1 MIAIIAEKPS
11 VAREIATI
19 VGAANKKDGYMQGNN
34 YMVTWALG
42 HLVGLAMPEEYGF
55 TSFVKEHLPII
66 PSSFKLI
73 PRQIKA
79 TKGYKSD
86 PGALKQ
92 LKIIESVFNKCD
104 KIIVATD
111 AGREGELIFR
121 YIYSYLGC
129 AKPFDRLWISSLTEK
144 AIKDGLNNLRR
155 GTDYDNLYYAA
166 KSRSEAD
173 WLVGINASQALSIA
187 AGQGVFS
194 LGRVQTP
201 TLAMVCSR
209 YLENKNF
216 IPVPFWEL
224 RLDTSYGNHAFSA
237 FTKDRIESRS
247 IAKELFE
254 KQKQQKTII
263 VQSVE
268 KKEVKQEPPLLY
280 DLTTLQK
287 EANSKYGFS
296 ADKTLSIAQKLYESK
311 YITYPRTGSRYIS
324 DDIFNEIPGL
334 IAKLSDYNVFAD
346 YAKKMADINLNIRP
360 VDAKKVTDHHALLI
374 TGYIPKDIGYDE
386 RKIYDMVAGRMLE
399 AFSGPCIKDQ
409 TAILL
414 NCSGIF
420 YAVKGSVTQIA
431 GWREVF
437 NEKEEGKEQDRE
449 LPILT
454 EGQEL
459 HISGIQLLEK
469 LTKAKPL
476 HTESSLLSAMEM
488 PCQRGQK
495 QTDLDMPS
503 AAGIDRRQTC
513 SKDLEDEEQRM
524 ALKSCGIGTPAT
536 RAAIIETLFS
546 RDYMFREKKSLIPTE
561 KGLAVYEAVKDKRIA
576 DVEMTGM
583 WEGTFVKIEAGN
595 ADAGNFKKGIE
606 VYATQITD
614 ELLNTELS
622 LPKQQSMNC
631 PKCGSSI
638 NAYSKVA
645 KCSSEEC
652 GFMIFPMLAGKK
664 LPEDVIQTL
673 LSGKQTA
680 LIKGFKSKIGK
691 FFDAYLKLDEEYK
704 VKFVF
709 PDNKQRGNNLK

>member
-1 MIAIIAEKPS
+1 MKTAIIAEKPS
-11 VAREIATI
+11 VAREIAAI
-19 VGAANKKDGYMQGNN
+19 VGANDKKDGYLQGND
-34 YMVTWALG
+34 YIVTWALG
-42 HLVGLAMPEEYGF
+42 HLVGLAMPEAYGV

-66 PSSFKLI
+66 PPSFKLI

-92 LKIIESVFNKCD
+92 LKIIESVFDKCD
-104 KIIVATD
+104 RIIVATD

-129 AKPFDRLWISSLTEK
+129 TKPFERLWISSLTDK
-144 AIKDGLNNLRR
+144 AIKDGLQNLKD

-166 KSRSEAD
+166 QARSEAD
-173 WLVGINASQALSIA
+173 WLVGINASQALSVA

-216 IPVPFWEL
+216 VPVPFWEL
-224 RLDTSYGNHAFSA
+224 RLDTSCGNQEFSV

-247 IAKELFE
+247 IAKELLE
-254 KQKQQKTII
+254 KQKLQDSII
-263 VQSVE
+263 VQSIE
-268 KKEVKQEPPLLY
+268 KKEIRQEPPLLY
-280 DLTTLQK
+280 DLTALQK
-287 EANSKYGFS
+287 EANSKYSFS

-334 IAKLSDYNVFAD
+334 IGKLSDYNVFAS
-346 YAKKMADINLNIRP
+346 YAQKMADMNLNIRP

-399 AFSGPCIKDQ
+399 AFSGQCVKDQ
-409 TAILL
+409 TTVLL
-414 NCSGIF
+414 NCSDVI
-420 YAVKGSVTQIA
+420 YIAKGSVTKVA

-437 NEKEEGKEQDRE
+437 NDKEEGKDENKE

-459 HISGIQLLEK
+459 HIRGVQLLEK
-469 LTKAKPL
+469 LTKAKPF
-476 HTESSLLSAMEM
+476 HTEGSLLSAME
-488 PCQRGQK
+488 
-495 QTDLDMPS
+495 T
-503 AAGIDRRQTC
+503 AA
-513 SKDLEDEEQRM
+513 KDLEDEEQRT
-524 ALKSCGIGTPAT
+524 ALKDCGIGTPAT

-546 RDYMFREKKSLIPTE
+546 RDYMYREKKSLIPTE
-561 KGLAVYEAVKDKRIA
+561 KGLAVYDAVKDKRIA

-583 WEGTFVKIEAGN
+583 WEHTFSKIERGEAE
-595 ADAGNFKKGIE
+595 AGNFKKGIE

-638 NAYSKVA
+638 NAYPKIA
-645 KCSSEEC
+645 KCSNEEC

-664 LPEDVIQTL
+664 LPEDAIQSL
-673 LSGKQTA
+673 LAGKQTA
-680 LIKGFKSKIGK
+680 LIKGFKSKVGK
-691 FFDAYLKLDEEYK
+691 FFDACLILDEDYK

-709 PDNKQRGNNLK
+709 PDNKQRSNKPKKK